1 VRAEVERL
9 NKENDKLKT
18 ENKDLERKYL
28 RIVKQLEKQTQRDAR
43 V

>member
-1 VRAEVERL
+1 MRAEVERL